1 MRKSAILWLS
11 RWPCSSVLVVKA
23 PKANRDRPVLKAPR
37 AIRDRRAL
45 PEWPDRKASKGRRVP
60 KALRAT
66 KDRRARVYTS

>member
-1 MRKSAILWLS
+1 MRKSAAFVAFTLAV
-11 RWPCSSVLVVKA
+11 SSVLVVKA
-23 PKANRDRPVLKAPR
+23 PKANRDRPVLKEPR

-66 KDRRARVYTS
+66 KERPARVYTS